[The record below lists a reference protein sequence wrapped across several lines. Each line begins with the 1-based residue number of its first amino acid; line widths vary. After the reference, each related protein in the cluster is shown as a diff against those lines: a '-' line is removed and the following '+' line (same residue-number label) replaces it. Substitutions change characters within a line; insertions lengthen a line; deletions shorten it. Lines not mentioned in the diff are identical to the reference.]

1 MNTTSE
7 LSVPSAK
14 EAYNKALDMLLE
26 KIGLFNPLFVK
37 SSVSDDITLFN
48 GLAHKIFLNLYNLQP
63 AARSIAASVIE
74 KIAIEADITVNDLAL
89 RVPFVNAVS

>member
-1 MNTTSE
+1 LNTTSE

-37 SSVSDDITLFN
+37 SSVSDDITL
-48 GLAHKIFLNLYNLQP
+48 
-63 AARSIAASVIE
+63 
-74 KIAIEADITVNDLAL
+74 
-89 RVPFVNAVS
+89 